1 MSDVDR
7 CTVSRCRNASDIFY
21 YGIPLCDEHWT
32 EFSELPVKE
41 LKSLLGILDNQENKN
56 DN

>member
-7 CTVSRCRNASDIFY
+7 CTVSGCRNASDIFY